1 MTNGVPFASIRN
13 ESRVTLKPFHMLT
26 VAENQARLRDRHQRS
41 MLAYARRMGKRLATI
56 TKHGDALID
65 VVLAKTL
72 LRQYGVE
79 EQFFADAI
87 VAGRAARARVSA
99 VLS

>member
-1 MTNGVPFASIRN
+1 MTNGVPYSPFRGREWFALSPEANR
-13 ESRVTLKPFHMLT
+13 
-26 VAENQARLRDRHQRS
+26 ARLAERHRRIR
-41 MLAYARRMGKRLATI
+41 LTYARRMGKRLATI

-72 LRQYGVE
+72 LRQFGVE

-87 VAGRAARARVSA
+87 VAGRQARTKLAAAA
-99 VLS
+99 